1 MSTVDNLMYAFLSLD
16 PDVFTTH
23 LLFNAHKRNQLT
35 GFPATGCLKWGPMTA
50 MVL

>member
-1 MSTVDNLMYAFLSLD
+1 MYAFLSLY

-23 LLFNAHKRNQLT
+23 LLFNAHKKET
-35 GFPATGCLKWGPMTA
+35 TDSIPATACLKWGPMTA